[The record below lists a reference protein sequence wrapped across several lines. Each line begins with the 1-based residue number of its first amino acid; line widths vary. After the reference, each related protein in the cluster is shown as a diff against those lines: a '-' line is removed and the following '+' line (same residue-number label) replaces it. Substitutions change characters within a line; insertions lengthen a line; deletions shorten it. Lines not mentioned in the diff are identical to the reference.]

1 MPKLMGE
8 SIMSTRRSFIKKLG
22 VITAGISLAPRLTF
36 GNELMESITILHTN
50 DIHSHLEPF
59 SETDPRYG
67 GKGGLNRISAFVKMI
82 RKQNPNVLL
91 FDSGDFSQGTPY
103 YNYFKGE
110 VILKLMSEMQY
121 NVGTIGNH
129 EFDNGID
136 SLSNVLD
143 YANFPIVNSNYDFSK
158 TALKN
163 QVKKH
168 LIIEQNG
175 LRIGVYG
182 LGIELEGLVNS
193 NLFGNTIYNDPIVTA
208 REKEEYLK
216 HEENCNLVVCLSH
229 LGYQYDDQKICDLDI
244 AKETSYTDLILGG
257 HTHTFLDEPVELL
270 NKKGEPVLINQVG
283 WGALMLGQITF
294 YFERQKKGFIKKSIN
309 RPVG

>member
-1 MPKLMGE
+1 MQRLRGGY
-8 SIMSTRRSFIKKLG
+8 IMSTRRTFIKKLG
-22 VITAGISLAPRLTF
+22 VVTAGLAMAPRLSF
-36 GNELMESITILHTN
+36 GNDLMESITILHTN
-50 DIHSHLEPF
+50 DIHCHLLPF
-59 SETDPRYG
+59 AETDPRYA

-103 YNYFKGE
+103 YNFFKGE
-110 VILKLMSEMQY
+110 VILKLMSEMKY

-136 SLSNVLD
+136 SLSNVLK
-143 YANFPIVNSNYDFSK
+143 YANFPMVNSNYDFSNTVMK
-158 TALKN
+158 DQVEKN
-163 QVKKH
+163 M
-168 LIIEQNG
+168 IIEQNG
-175 LRIGVYG
+175 VKIGVYG

-193 NLFGNTIYNDPIVTA
+193 NLFGDTNYIDPIKVA
-208 REKEEYLK
+208 KEQEEYLRFEK
-216 HEENCNLVVCLSH
+216 KCNLVVCLSH
-229 LGYQYDDQKICDLDI
+229 LGYKYDDRKICDLDI

-257 HTHTFLDEPVELL
+257 HTHTFLNEPVELL

-294 YFERQKKGFIKKSIN
+294 YFERQKKGFIRKSVN